1 MQREQRKWGNE
12 MNENK
17 HQFSIRGRKE
27 ILRAFLRNHLLSAE
41 DIAAGFISVK
51 EYPYK
56 IVFEESHYQEA
67 LEMLENL
74 PVETIVSFQTLPNG
88 EAVAVVRKNTSNVNL
103 EK

>member
-1 MQREQRKWGNE
+1 MQREQRKRGNE

-17 HQFSIRGRKE
+17 HKFSVRGRKE

-41 DIAAGFISVK
+41 DISTGFISVK

>member
-1 MQREQRKWGNE
+1 

-74 PVETIVSFQTLPNG
+74 PVETIVSFQTFPNG

>member
-1 MQREQRKWGNE
+1 MK

-17 HQFSIRGRKE
+17 HKFSVRGRKE

-41 DIAAGFISVK
+41 DISTGFILIK
-51 EYPYK
+51 GYPYK

-74 PVETIVSFQTLPNG
+74 PVETIVSFQTFPNG
-88 EAVAVVRKNTSNVNL
+88 EAVAVVRKNISGLNL
-103 EK
+103 KKGK